1 MAREQE
7 ELRQAVT
14 TLDGW
19 SGRSYLRLAA
29 LRRLYFRSLESFD
42 DYDSKICTRL
52 EYLDHVLDVLQ
63 HGNAEDKLMVLR
75 AARAGDMKFI
85 GEVIL

>member
-1 MAREQE
+1 MAREQDE
-7 ELRQAVT
+7 QRQVVAA
-14 TLDGW
+14 LDGW

-29 LRRLYFRSLESFD
+29 LRRLYFRSLASYD
-42 DYDSKICTRL
+42 DYDSKICARL

-63 HGNAEDKLMVLR
+63 YGNAEDKLTVLR

>member
-1 MAREQE
+1 MAREQAE
-7 ELRQAVT
+7 QRQVVT
-14 TLDGW
+14 ALDDW
-19 SGRSYLRLAA
+19 SNRSYLRLAV
-29 LRRLYFRSLESFD
+29 LRRLYFRSLGSFN

-52 EYLDHVLDVLQ
+52 EYLDHYLDVLQ
-63 HGNAEDKLMVLR
+63 YGNAEDKLTVLR